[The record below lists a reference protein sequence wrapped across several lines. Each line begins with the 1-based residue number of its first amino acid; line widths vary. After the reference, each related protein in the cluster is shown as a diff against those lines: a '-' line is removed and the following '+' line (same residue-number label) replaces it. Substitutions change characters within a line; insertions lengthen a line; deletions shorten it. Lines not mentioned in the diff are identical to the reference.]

1 MRLENG
7 ILRDLNT
14 DKIIQIKE
22 KDWNRMLRLQ
32 AIHEKNIADLCRQ
45 CFGMKE
51 FKFDGILKE
60 IAEDFDVNY
69 EDLVNVQFARF
80 ENDD

>member
-7 ILRDLNT
+7 ISRDLNT

-22 KDWNRMLRLQ
+22 KDWHRMLRMQ

-45 CFGMKE
+45 SFGMKE
-51 FKFDGILKE
+51 MKFDGILKE
-60 IAEDFDVNY
+60 VADDFEVDY

-80 ENDD
+80 EEHG

>member
-7 ILRDLNT
+7 ILRDLST
-14 DKIIQIKE
+14 DKTIEIKE

-60 IAEDFDVNY
+60 IAEDFDVDY

-80 ENDD
+80 EHD

>member
-1 MRLENG
+1 MHLENG

-60 IAEDFDVNY
+60 IAEDFDVDY

-80 ENDD
+80 ED